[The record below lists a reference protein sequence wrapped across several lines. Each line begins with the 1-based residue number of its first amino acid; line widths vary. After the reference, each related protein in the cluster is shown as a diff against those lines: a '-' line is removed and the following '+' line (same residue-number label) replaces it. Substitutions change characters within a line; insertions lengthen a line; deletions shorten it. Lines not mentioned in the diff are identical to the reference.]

1 MDDQASPAFLF
12 INSAGPSAGRG
23 QDERTRRRIRRHV
36 MRDVGYARRKTSRN
50 PQFDLALDPP
60 VRPASQ
66 RAPLGDPRAAT
77 PARLPAPAEQTAQR
91 GYSPL
96 IRPFWERDPFVVMD
110 EYLGMDAFAAYGFAL
125 VSSSAKA
132 PSSRECPW
140 LFLFRII
147 YSVFAIQLEI

>member
-12 INSAGPSAGRG
+12 VNSTGPSAGRG

-50 PQFDLALDPP
+50 PQFELALDAP

-66 RAPLGDPRAAT
+66 RAPSGDPRAAAL
-77 PARLPAPAEQTAQR
+77 ARLPVEQTAQG

-147 YSVFAIQLEI
+147 YSAFAIQLEI